1 MTMMARLEEALTG
14 GARQVDAMLAKV
26 EFPHVEGRNV
36 TFVYRGEAQEVTLQH
51 WIHGLPGSLPFRRLR
66 HSDLWV
72 LQIDLP
78 FRCVVSGGRS
88 GGLPPDVDGEG
99 MVASALRDLGGEI
112 VDIQ

>member
-1 MTMMARLEEALTG
+1 MDKNEN
-14 GARQVDAMLAKV
+14 V
-26 EFPHVEGRNV
+26 EVIQQ
-36 TFVYRGEAQEVTLQH
+36 A
-51 WIHGLPGSLPFRRLR
+51 IK
-66 HSDLWV
+66 DV